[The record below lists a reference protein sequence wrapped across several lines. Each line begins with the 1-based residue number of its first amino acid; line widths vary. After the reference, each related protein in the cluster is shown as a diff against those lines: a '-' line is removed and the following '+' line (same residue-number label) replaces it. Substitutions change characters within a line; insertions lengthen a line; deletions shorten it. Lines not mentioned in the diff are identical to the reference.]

1 MTGFVN
7 GDTQS
12 KATTGQPKLATTA
25 TSSSMLGKY
34 PITVTAGKLAARNYV
49 FAYKNGT
56 LTVTN

>member
-1 MTGFVN
+1 
-7 GDTQS
+7 
-12 KATTGQPKLATTA
+12 
-25 TSSSMLGKY
+25 MLGKY